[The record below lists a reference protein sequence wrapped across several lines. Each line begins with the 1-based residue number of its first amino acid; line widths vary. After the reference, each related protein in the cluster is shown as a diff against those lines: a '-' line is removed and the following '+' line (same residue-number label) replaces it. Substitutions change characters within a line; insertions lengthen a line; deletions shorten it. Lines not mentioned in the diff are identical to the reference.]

1 MAEQRV
7 RVVHQVAV
15 ERVVAGDEHRR
26 GGAPGAARPA
36 RLLPERGPGPRPARD
51 QHRVE
56 AADVDAELERGGR
69 GHAGDPPVPQPRLEA
84 PAVVGQVARPVGGHR
99 AGRIA
104 VERVAGGQRDG
115 LGAAPRPEEGERGN
129 LRPDQGGQQVRGL
142 GGGGPAR
149 SRLGVR
155 VQQGRLPERERERRP
170 GRAVIGH
177 RGRGQAGE
185 LPGAADRVGDRGRGE
200 DEDGLLAAAGGGVV
214 GRDAA
219 EPAQHLG
226 DVRAEDAAIAVA
238 LVDDHDPQTAEK
250 AAPAM
255 VVRQQ
260 PAVDHVGV
268 CQQIVGVRL
277 RPGALRDRG
286 VPVVAGGADA
296 GHPEVADGLQLIGGE
311 RLGRRDVEH
320 GAAVEHLRQRRR
332 QVAGRLAGG
341 GASSED
347 HTPPGPREPRRL
359 CLVGPGGRDATGRER
374 GGHLGS
380 NRFRPGGGSPR
391 FAGYVG

>member
-1 MAEQRV
+1 MNT
-7 RVVHQVAV
+7 AV
-15 ERVVAGDEHRR
+15 
-26 GGAPGAARPA
+26 AARP
-36 RLLPERGPGPRPARD
+36 ERPARPACCQSEDQVPGQPGD

-149 SRLGVR
+149 PRLGVG
-155 VQQGRLPERERERRP
+155 VQQGRLPERERERRA

-200 DEDGLLAAAGGGVV
+200 DEDGLPAAVEGGVV

-219 EPAQHLG
+219 EPAQDLG
-226 DVRAEDAAIAVA
+226 DVRAEDAAVAVA
-238 LVDDHDPQTAEK
+238 LVDDHDPQAAEE
-250 AAPAM
+250 AAPAV

-260 PAVDHVGV
+260 PAVDHVRVG
-268 CQQIVGVRL
+268 QQVVGVGL

-286 VPVVAGGADA
+286 VAVVAGGADA
-296 GHPEVADGLQLIGGE
+296 GHARGRGPPSAD
-311 RLGRRDVEH
+311 
-320 GAAVEHLRQRRR
+320 RRR
-332 QVAGRLAGG
+332 APWSARCRARCRRR
-341 GASSED
+341 APP
-347 HTPPGPREPRRL
+347 TAPPPGSRPTCRRRRE
-359 CLVGPGGRDATGRER
+359 
-374 GGHLGS
+374 
-380 NRFRPGGGSPR
+380 
-391 FAGYVG
+391 